1 MNYIDE
7 VEIKLNEVEELQ
19 KKVEEQYAKARF
31 TLDFEIAGKKYTVDE
46 VILCHECQ
54 INLRDKIEEIVY
66 GMNIKGFDNDKQN

>member
-1 MNYIDE
+1 M
-7 VEIKLNEVEELQ
+7 NEVEELQ

-31 TLDFEIAGKKYTVDE
+31 TLDFVIADKKYTVDE

-66 GMNIKGFDNDKQN
+66 GMNIKGFDNG

>member
-1 MNYIDE
+1 M
-7 VEIKLNEVEELQ
+7 NEVEELQ

-66 GMNIKGFDNDKQN
+66 GMNIKGFDNDVTALQGDEV

>member
-31 TLDFEIAGKKYTVDE
+31 TLDFVIAGKKYTVDE

-54 INLRDKIEEIVY
+54 INLRDKIEEIIY
-66 GMNIKGFDNDKQN
+66 GMNIKGFDNG